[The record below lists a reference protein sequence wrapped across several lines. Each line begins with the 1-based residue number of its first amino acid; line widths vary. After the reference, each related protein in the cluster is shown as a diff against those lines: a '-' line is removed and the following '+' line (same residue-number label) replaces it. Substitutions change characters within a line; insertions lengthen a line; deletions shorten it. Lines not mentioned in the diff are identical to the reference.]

1 MSPFLQPFLQLGTI
15 GSIKDDDD
23 TPRLNLNLNES
34 VLTAKKNETLTR
46 TRVQRS
52 TEIERGQ

>member
-1 MSPFLQPFLQLGTI
+1 MSPFLQLTF
-15 GSIKDDDD
+15 
-23 TPRLNLNLNES
+23 TPRLNES
-34 VLTAKKNETLTR
+34 VRTAKKNETL

>member
-34 VLTAKKNETLTR
+34 VRTAKNETLTR